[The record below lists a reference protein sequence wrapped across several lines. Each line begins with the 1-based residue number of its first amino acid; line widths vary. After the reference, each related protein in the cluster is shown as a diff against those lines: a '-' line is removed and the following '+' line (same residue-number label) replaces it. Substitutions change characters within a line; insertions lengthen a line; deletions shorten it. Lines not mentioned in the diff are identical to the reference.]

1 MGLRTRRVA
10 ARAGSNLGH
19 FPDQFEPNS
28 TTLYIIR
35 SAPPTAPARGRAH
48 SYPRLAHSHRSAYTR
63 LPRPEISPHWK
74 FSACSAG
81 LRGGGRSQLA
91 ELVRIKSTF
100 YRLDDASWRHCL
112 LLPVKC
118 GHWIFDGLLWRNRAR
133 IYNFWKIFHS
143 TYWVRL
149 LEYSSLILIILSC
162 LSDTNNKKIS
172 VLFE

>member
-35 SAPPTAPARGRAH
+35 RTPAHRADPTTARAH
-48 SYPRLAHSHRSAYTR
+48 TFISFTLTTSPYTS
-63 LPRPEISPHWK
+63 LFHPEISPHWK
-74 FSACSAG
+74 FSACSRG

-112 LLPVKC
+112 LQLVKC
-118 GHWIFDGLLWRNRAR
+118 GHWIFDGLLWRNTIQ
-133 IYNFWKIFHS
+133 IYGVRKIFHS
-143 TYWVRL
+143 SQWDFLWTRKVSRH
-149 LEYSSLILIILSC
+149 
-162 LSDTNNKKIS
+162 
-172 VLFE
+172 

>member
-10 ARAGSNLGH
+10 GRAGSNLGH

-35 SAPPTAPARGRAH
+35 SAPAHRAAPH
-48 SYPRLAHSHRSAYTR
+48 SCALIPSSRSLSPAPSVSAYTS
-63 LPRPEISPHWK
+63 LAHPEISPHWK
-74 FSACSAG
+74 FCACGRG

-118 GHWIFDGLLWRNRAR
+118 GHWIFDGLPWRNIIQ
-133 IYNFWKIFHS
+133 IYGFR
-143 TYWVRL
+143 T
-149 LEYSSLILIILSC
+149 LSNA
-162 LSDTNNKKIS
+162 SAFFSNKVK
-172 VLFE
+172 VFF